1 MGRLFTGQRISH
13 EESASRYLFGLAAA
27 VKGFI
32 LAVFAAAAL
41 ASGWLPKGLS
51 QSRTAV
57 PTQQVAQQVFPGVEP
72 ISAWQ
77 CPSTHIIKGNFT
89 PSSGERC
96 IFHVPGGA
104 FYDNTKPEKC
114 YVSHQ
119 DAIADGCRQS
129 RR

>member
-1 MGRLFTGQRISH
+1 M
-13 EESASRYLFGLAAA
+13 
-27 VKGFI
+27 KGFV
-32 LAVFAAAAL
+32 LAVFAAIVL

-51 QSRTAV
+51 QPGKTEV
-57 PTQQVAQQVFPGVEP
+57 MQQAAYVAAPGVDP

-96 IFHVPGGA
+96 IFHAPGGD
-104 FYDNTKPEKC
+104 FYDKTKPEKC

-129 RR
+129 KR